1 MTAREF
7 TFRLLL
13 RQKKEGAYS
22 NLLLDNHLKASD
34 LSGQDKAFATALFY
48 GVIETQIYLDYQL
61 EGALK
66 QPLKKLRDEVFIAL
80 RMGVYQLFLMDKV
93 PAAAAINESVKLV
106 KKHGC
111 AYAAGLVNAV
121 LRALSRSGERLPEQS
136 DKRYLSVKYAIPQA
150 LIDLWIK
157 DYGKSDTI
165 GILESFSTKSAQ
177 TVVRVNT
184 LLCDRDSLLQRLK
197 SEGVEAR
204 VNEAVENSLVLKKSG
219 ALTLIPSFREGLF
232 HVEDTA
238 AQKAALL
245 LGALEGERVLDTCAA
260 PGGKSFT
267 VAEQMKSGEVLAC
280 DIYES
285 RVALIR
291 EGAQRLHIPF
301 IKACVQDASEYH
313 ESLGLFDRVLCD
325 VPCSGLGTIAKK
337 PEIRYKTKEQIM
349 ACVPVQ
355 KRILA
360 TSFRYLKPGGTL
372 VYATCTLNK
381 AENEEVIEAFLR
393 ESKAQLVFQKTF
405 FPHTDTTDGFFA
417 AVIKKDDS

>member
-157 DYGKSDTI
+157 DYGKTDTI

-184 LLCDRDSLLQRLK
+184 LLCDRDSL
-197 SEGVEAR
+197 
-204 VNEAVENSLVLKKSG
+204 
-219 ALTLIPSFREGLF
+219 
-232 HVEDTA
+232 
-238 AQKAALL
+238 
-245 LGALEGERVLDTCAA
+245 
-260 PGGKSFT
+260 
-267 VAEQMKSGEVLAC
+267 
-280 DIYES
+280 
-285 RVALIR
+285 
-291 EGAQRLHIPF
+291 
-301 IKACVQDASEYH
+301 
-313 ESLGLFDRVLCD
+313 
-325 VPCSGLGTIAKK
+325 
-337 PEIRYKTKEQIM
+337 
-349 ACVPVQ
+349 
-355 KRILA
+355 
-360 TSFRYLKPGGTL
+360 
-372 VYATCTLNK
+372 
-381 AENEEVIEAFLR
+381 
-393 ESKAQLVFQKTF
+393 
-405 FPHTDTTDGFFA
+405 
-417 AVIKKDDS
+417 

>member
-1 MTAREF
+1 M
-7 TFRLLL
+7 
-13 RQKKEGAYS
+13 
-22 NLLLDNHLKASD
+22 
-34 LSGQDKAFATALFY
+34 
-48 GVIETQIYLDYQL
+48 
-61 EGALK
+61 
-66 QPLKKLRDEVFIAL
+66 
-80 RMGVYQLFLMDKV
+80 
-93 PAAAAINESVKLV
+93 
-106 KKHGC
+106 
-111 AYAAGLVNAV
+111 
-121 LRALSRSGERLPEQS
+121 
-136 DKRYLSVKYAIPQA
+136 
-150 LIDLWIK
+150 
-157 DYGKSDTI
+157 
-165 GILESFSTKSAQ
+165 
-177 TVVRVNT
+177 
-184 LLCDRDSLLQRLK
+184 
-197 SEGVEAR
+197 EAR

-337 PEIRYKTKEQIM
+337 PEIRYKTQEQIM

-417 AVIKKDDS
+417 AVIKKDDR

>member
-13 RQKKEGAYS
+13 HQKKEGAYS

-66 QPLKKLRDEVFIAL
+66 RPLKKLRDEVFIAL

-157 DYGKSDTI
+157 DYGKTDTI

-417 AVIKKDDS
+417 AVIKKDDR